1 MSVKAVREKVNIDD
15 DASID
20 DLINKI
26 VKLST
31 LTKSIKETSLNKNQ
45 K

>member
-1 MSVKAVREKVNIDD
+1 MSVKDNKEKVNIDE

-26 VKLST
+26 VQLST
-31 LTKSIKETSLNKNQ
+31 LTKSIKETKEKNQ